1 MELLERLRIILCYDY
16 ISDLRLRT
24 PYNCDL
30 NEIYKIP
37 HSNYS
42 LDEWNKALGYITG
55 KYSDCTTIDIAKQNV
70 IEFFSQCKNSL
81 NLERKI
87 I

>member
-1 MELLERLRIILCYDY
+1 MELLERLRTVLFFDY
-16 ISDLRLRT
+16 ISDLRLRS
-24 PYNCDL
+24 PYNCNL

-37 HSNYS
+37 HDNHS
-42 LDEWNKALGYITG
+42 LDEWNKALEYITG
-55 KYSDCTTIDIAKQNV
+55 KHNGCTTIDIAKQNV
-70 IEFFSQCKNSL
+70 IEFLKQCKNSL